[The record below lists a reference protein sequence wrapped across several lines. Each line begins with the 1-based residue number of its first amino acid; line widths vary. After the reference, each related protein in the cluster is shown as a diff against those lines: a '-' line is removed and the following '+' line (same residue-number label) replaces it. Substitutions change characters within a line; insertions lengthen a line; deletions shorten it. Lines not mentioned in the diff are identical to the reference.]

1 MGYMVIK
8 EAIAMLAILCIA
20 LAALFASAAVGVF
33 FGAGFGFIA
42 AAISMTA
49 AAILLGKKVL

>member
-1 MGYMVIK
+1 MGYIAVQ
-8 EAIAMLAILCIA
+8 EAIATLAIVCVA

-33 FGAGFGFIA
+33 FGAGFGFLA